1 MTWKKIGDAAS
12 NVVRMLRED
21 KEEDNPPEYNVLC
34 DGLGSIVDDAVDENI
49 PPWVVATALLH
60 SLAGLISQMDPKAD
74 EEVELWLMRSV
85 PAIFEWAERL
95 REGAA

>member
-1 MTWKKIGDAAS
+1 
-12 NVVRMLRED
+12 
-21 KEEDNPPEYNVLC
+21 
-34 DGLGSIVDDAVDENI
+34 
-49 PPWVVATALLH
+49 
-60 SLAGLISQMDPKAD
+60 MDPKAD